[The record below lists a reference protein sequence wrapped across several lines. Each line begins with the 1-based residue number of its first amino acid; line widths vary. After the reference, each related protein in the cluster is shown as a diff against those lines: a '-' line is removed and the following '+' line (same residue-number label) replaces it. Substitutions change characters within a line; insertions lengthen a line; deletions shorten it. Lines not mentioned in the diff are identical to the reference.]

1 MCSLNIIVVLI
12 IFQGLRDQIWLLSFG
27 VGFVKTRNLCRKI
40 CCGDLVMRSSLSSRR
55 TDTWVSVLGRLLGL
69 YIQYC
74 LPFNRVWFIHEVNNV
89 INNRVIGLHQKK
101 KTIGSLGYGYII
113 CCPFF
118 FQPIFVII
126 LEAPIASTNVLDLW
140 RCTCRERFEWWVF
153 FLNENGL
160 HVSLRALLIQID

>member
-55 TDTWVSVLGRLLGL
+55 TDTWVPVLGRLLGL

-89 INNRVIGLHQKK
+89 INNRVIGIWLYYMLSIFLPTHICDHIRAYSIHQ
-101 KTIGSLGYGYII
+101 
-113 CCPFF
+113 CPRLMTMYLPGKVWMMGFF
-118 FQPIFVII
+118 SQWKWITRLFKSSFN
-126 LEAPIASTNVLDLW
+126 SNRLD
-140 RCTCRERFEWWVF
+140 F
-153 FLNENGL
+153 
-160 HVSLRALLIQID
+160 